1 MNERAGEPRPNRAY
15 LTRNCVLNTTED
27 HVPLTSRPP
36 AGLASSYW
44 VPGYQTSNCVQRDCP
59 THSSLYPGN
68 FPNLERPRGHVSSG
82 RGTVRGKASSIW
94 LPIRGRA
101 TESPRGTHPLH
112 CRLTGSAGVGVV
124 CSQPWRPPGPLE
136 SDHRGS
142 WWHWDA
148 WLPVEGHSLV
158 DASSW
163 RRRQGKKKT
172 KRKAKNN
179 ISKLLTMLLFGKL
192 NAYWN

>member
-1 MNERAGEPRPNRAY
+1 MLHFFICLIDYCLLHQIVRFRRARTTQYLFGSLLYHQLPAQCTGGCSVHICCMNERAGEPRPNRAY

-82 RGTVRGKASSIW
+82 RGTVRGKASSI
-94 LPIRGRA
+94 
-101 TESPRGTHPLH
+101 
-112 CRLTGSAGVGVV
+112 
-124 CSQPWRPPGPLE
+124 
-136 SDHRGS
+136 
-142 WWHWDA
+142 
-148 WLPVEGHSLV
+148 
-158 DASSW
+158 
-163 RRRQGKKKT
+163 
-172 KRKAKNN
+172 
-179 ISKLLTMLLFGKL
+179 
-192 NAYWN
+192 